1 MILTSA
7 DVTVNGWK
15 QHVPTYNT
23 SLAILESTPQ
33 SGCNTGPLFD
43 ENGQHRSLLKK
54 RFIILE
60 TGAFYSIPCSNKGL
74 RECSS
79 QVNSRYTSH
88 VSSWLLMEDNLIW
101 VLSFPS
107 FQMEWKPCYET
118 FHNFSTLCVGF
129 PCKFYLSFQ
138 SLFLYINCPWVS

>member
-7 DVTVNGWK
+7 DVTVNGGK

-60 TGAFYSIPCSNKGL
+60 TTAFYSIPRSNKGL
-74 RECSS
+74 RERSS

-88 VSSWLLMEDNLIW
+88 ISS
-101 VLSFPS
+101 
-107 FQMEWKPCYET
+107 
-118 FHNFSTLCVGF
+118 
-129 PCKFYLSFQ
+129 
-138 SLFLYINCPWVS
+138 